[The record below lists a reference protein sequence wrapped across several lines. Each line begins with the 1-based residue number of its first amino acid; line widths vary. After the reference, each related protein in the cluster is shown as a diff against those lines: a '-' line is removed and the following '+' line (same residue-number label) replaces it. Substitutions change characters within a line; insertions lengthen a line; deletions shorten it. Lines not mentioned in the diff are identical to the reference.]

1 MNWPCG
7 AFCILSSK
15 NSKNPHEPVMKNF
28 LTHLQWRF
36 EVLAYDLVR
45 GLMMLFPFGAVS
57 AFCGKLFQWIGP
69 KTRKHHIART
79 GMKLAFPNASEEQI
93 KVWLDESWNRMGR
106 TFGEFPLLGRIKVFG
121 KNSRVDVVGLE
132 HLQKLKDENIGAVLV
147 SGHFANWE
155 IMAAVFSQAN
165 LPVRVTYRPTNNPYF
180 DKRIRAQRAAYGI
193 ELMVAKSGPKGAK
206 ELIMALRNGES
217 VALLN
222 DQKFNEGIEVPF
234 FGVGAMTAPSPTRL
248 ALKTGAPLILM
259 SVIRTQGAHF
269 RVEIHPPLA
278 LQKTKDTTA
287 DIRAGV
293 LQITSFIEDYIRAN
307 PTDWFWVHRRWPKE
321 LYQKED

>member
-1 MNWPCG
+1 
-7 AFCILSSK
+7 
-15 NSKNPHEPVMKNF
+15 MKNF
-28 LTHLQWRF
+28 LTHLLKHVQWRL
-36 EVLAYDLVR
+36 EVLAYDIVR
-45 GLMMLFPFGAVS
+45 GLMMLFPFAAIS
-57 AFCGKLFQWIGP
+57 AFSGKLFQWIGP
-69 KTRKHHIART
+69 KTSKHHIAKT
-79 GMKLAFPNASEEQI
+79 GMTLAFPDASEEQI
-93 KVWLDESWNRMGR
+93 NTWLDESWNRMGR
-106 TFGEFPLLGRIKVFG
+106 TFGEFPVLGRIKVFG

-155 IMAAVFSQAN
+155 IMAAVFSQAH

-206 ELIMALRNGES
+206 ELITALRSGES

-234 FGVGAMTAPSPTRL
+234 FGVGAMTAPGPTRL

-259 SVIRTQGAHF
+259 SVIRTQGSRF
-269 RVEIHPPLA
+269 RVEIQPPLA
-278 LQKTKDTTA
+278 VQKTGDRAA
-287 DIRAGV
+287 DIRGGV

-321 LYQKED
+321 LYQKKNR